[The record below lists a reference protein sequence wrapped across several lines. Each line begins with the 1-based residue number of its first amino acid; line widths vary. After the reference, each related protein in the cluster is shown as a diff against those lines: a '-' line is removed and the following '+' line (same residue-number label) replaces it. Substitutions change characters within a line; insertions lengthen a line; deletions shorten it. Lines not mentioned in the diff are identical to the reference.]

1 MCPEGPRPLDELA
14 SELERMDG
22 SGYGRY
28 KGLRGTSWRLP
39 DAVCEIDR
47 VQADPYAPPS
57 RLVVTVAPGAA
68 DLPEDLCGSRVRRRA
83 LGDHL
88 ARLAAGRLEG
98 TAFRVDD
105 GPQEVLERTAC
116 TVSPNGTIVL
126 RLGLNLP
133 AKGRRIL
140 GYKARDFLCADLP
153 EAVDDTLFWEAID
166 PAEARAFVECIED
179 TDVLR
184 GALEERG
191 LVAFVGDDAV
201 LPRRSGVDDR
211 PLGGDGVVPFSSPDE
226 LRVTVELP
234 NRGLVSGMGIPEGVT
249 LVVGGGFHGKST
261 LLRALERGV
270 YDHVPGDGRELVVAR
285 PDTVKIRS
293 EDGRRVE
300 RVDIAAFVGDLPTGT
315 DTSDFSTENASG
327 STSQAANIVEA
338 LEASAGV
345 LLVDEDTSATN
356 LMVRDLRMQRLISSE
371 AEPLTPF
378 VDLVRPL
385 YTDHGVSTV
394 LVMGGSGD
402 YFDVADTVIAMEAFR
417 PRVVTEEARRVAS
430 DHPGRSAE
438 AAAFPHVRH
447 RVPDPDTVDPT
458 TRKGK
463 TKLRPRGTEGIRFG
477 TDEID
482 LGAVEQ
488 IVEPSQS
495 IGVALCLAHLSRE
508 GHLDG
513 KRTLAEALDLLEGEL
528 DEHGVDLLGR
538 GWGGDFSLPRRFEV
552 AAALNRLRSL
562 GVSGF
567 ADLG

>member
-1 MCPEGPRPLDELA
+1 
-14 SELERMDG
+14 MDG

-28 KGLRGTSWRLP
+28 KRLRGTSWELP
-39 DAVCEIDR
+39 DARCDVER
-47 VQADPYAPPS
+47 VQPDPYAPPS
-57 RLVVTVAPGAA
+57 RLVVTVEPAA
-68 DLPEDLCGSRVRRRA
+68 AGIPEDLCVSRVRRRA
-83 LGDHL
+83 LSDHL
-88 ARLAAGRLEG
+88 ARLAAGRLG
-98 TAFRVDD
+98 GSAFRVDG

-116 TVSPNGTIVL
+116 AVSAEGEVTL
-126 RLGLNLP
+126 RLGVNLP

-140 GYKARDFLCADLP
+140 GYKARDLLCEELP
-153 EAVDDTLFWEAID
+153 DAVADTLFWEAVD
-166 PAEARAFVECIED
+166 PAEARAFVECVED
-179 TDVLR
+179 TEALR
-184 GALEERG
+184 GALAERR
-191 LVAFVGDDAV
+191 LVAFVGEGAA

-211 PLGGDGVVPFSSPDE
+211 PLRGEEVVPFSAPEE
-226 LRVTVELP
+226 LRVSVELP
-234 NRGLVSGMGIPEGVT
+234 NRGVVSGMGIPEGVT

-270 YDHVPGDGRELVVAR
+270 YDHVPDDGRELVVAR

-300 RVDIAAFVGDLPTGT
+300 RVDIGAFVGDLPTGT

-338 LEASAGV
+338 LEAGAGV
-345 LLVDEDTSATN
+345 LLVDEDASATN
-356 LMVRDLRMQRLISSE
+356 LMVRDLRMQRLVASE

-385 YTDHGVSTV
+385 YEDHGVSTV

-417 PRVVTEEARRVAS
+417 PRVVTDEARRVAAEQ
-430 DHPGRSAE
+430 PGRSPE
-438 AAAFPHVRH
+438 AAAFPPVRG
-447 RVPDPDTVDPT
+447 RVPDPGTVDPT
-458 TRKGK
+458 TRKGR

-488 IVEPSQS
+488 IVESSQA
-495 IGVALCLAHLSRE
+495 IGIALCLAHMTRE

-513 KRTLAEALDLLEGEL
+513 KRTLAEALDLLDTEL
-528 DEHGVDLLGR
+528 DEHGVAILGR

-562 GVSGF
+562 GVSRF
-567 ADLG
+567 AD